1 MLKFA
6 LFREAYL
13 QRKTAVGR
21 APTIPPPVNDH
32 PHPQAM
38 PLARQGSRIWWED
51 GWRSLARNQGA
62 KTQKTAPWLK

>member
-21 APTIPPPVNDH
+21 APTIPPPVNGQ
-32 PHPQAM
+32 PQAM

-51 GWRSLARNQGA
+51 GWRSLALNQGA
-62 KTQKTAPWLK
+62 KAPKTAPWLK